1 MTTFLKQTSY
11 PLLLLLILV
20 PSKGW
25 IDLNLFSANILI
37 GFVIVLNLIFL
48 KTPLIQYLKELSARK
63 YLDIETIIFVSIVS
77 HFMISQRIN
86 IYALSFLVIYFL
98 SRLVWINFRNPLE
111 KKKILNAVIFFG
123 FFLLLSVFLGFIET
137 ILLSSNVLSATN
149 VDNYPNPIAR
159 FFNHSKGMYYSY
171 NATAY
176 SLAFFYCSISFLSN
190 NWKNCHLLKSITLLM
205 LFLTQAKF
213 AYLFIACILLLKVFN
228 KSNKK
233 LFFFMFSI
241 LIGLYIS
248 ASHLVFGLNS
258 EIYQDE
264 KYYHSLFYQ
273 NENFSVYLSLFSE
286 LKAKSLG
293 FLNNIDLLRPDLND
307 LVIFLGDSEP
317 HNLFISA
324 YFFGGIFF
332 LLTFTFLIIK
342 VLYQSI
348 SKIKDQ
354 NLFEMNFYL
363 LFILLSVESLVWDSY
378 DSLIFLLVLT
388 YASSNLYQTKE
399 SMKIKDNHS

>member
-1 MTTFLKQTSY
+1 M
-11 PLLLLLILV
+11 V
-20 PSKGW
+20 
-25 IDLNLFSANILI
+25 
-37 GFVIVLNLIFL
+37 
-48 KTPLIQYLKELSARK
+48 
-63 YLDIETIIFVSIVS
+63 
-77 HFMISQRIN
+77 
-86 IYALSFLVIYFL
+86 
-98 SRLVWINFRNPLE
+98 
-111 KKKILNAVIFFG
+111 

-264 KYYHSLFYQ
+264 KYYYSLFYQ

>member
-190 NWKNCHLLKSITLLM
+190 NWKNC
-205 LFLTQAKF
+205 
-213 AYLFIACILLLKVFN
+213 
-228 KSNKK
+228 
-233 LFFFMFSI
+233 
-241 LIGLYIS
+241 
-248 ASHLVFGLNS
+248 
-258 EIYQDE
+258 
-264 KYYHSLFYQ
+264 
-273 NENFSVYLSLFSE
+273 
-286 LKAKSLG
+286 
-293 FLNNIDLLRPDLND
+293 
-307 LVIFLGDSEP
+307 
-317 HNLFISA
+317 
-324 YFFGGIFF
+324 
-332 LLTFTFLIIK
+332 
-342 VLYQSI
+342 
-348 SKIKDQ
+348 
-354 NLFEMNFYL
+354 
-363 LFILLSVESLVWDSY
+363 
-378 DSLIFLLVLT
+378 
-388 YASSNLYQTKE
+388 
-399 SMKIKDNHS
+399 